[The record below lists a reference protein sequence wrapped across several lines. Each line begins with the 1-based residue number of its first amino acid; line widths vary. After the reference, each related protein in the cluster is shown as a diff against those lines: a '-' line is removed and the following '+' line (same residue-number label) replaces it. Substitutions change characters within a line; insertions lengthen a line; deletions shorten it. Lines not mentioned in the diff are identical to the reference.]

1 MGLNKQIY
9 KPSSVHK
16 HFTCLPVTIYLVPP
30 LLAKSKRPYPSR
42 HRYADRSELL
52 LIRDLFGLAPRR
64 DCPFHPNLQSKF
76 GIEAALKDASKCKHL
91 SCRNT
96 FKVLQRLLFVASS
109 GSNFASQNL
118 TRLCCSYPLLSE
130 DGCYPLRCSAELG
143 LSSHPPREENP
154 EGEERLPNLL
164 V

>member
-9 KPSSVHK
+9 KPSSVYK
-16 HFTCLPVTIYLVPP
+16 HFRCSPVIIYLAPP
-30 LLAKSKRPYPSR
+30 SLTKSKRPYPSR
-42 HRYADRSELL
+42 HRYTGRSERL

-64 DCPFHPNLQSKF
+64 DCPFHPPL
-76 GIEAALKDASKCKHL
+76 I
-91 SCRNT
+91 R
-96 FKVLQRLLFVASS
+96 
-109 GSNFASQNL
+109 FANAKRIKTL
-118 TRLCCSYPLLSE
+118 GTRLCCSPRIRRVRISAGPRSSCSASAKPKAGYPLLSE
-130 DGCYPLRCSAELG
+130 DGCYPLRCSAEPG